1 MDRQEAARLAQGYGA
16 SVYRLAYART
26 GNRHDAEDVMQETFL
41 TLLRKGPDQFDSGDH
56 AKAWLLRVAA
66 QRSCDHFRRVNRR
79 NETSLEEVET
89 ASQRKGEERGE
100 TLEAVLALPA
110 DLRLAVH
117 LHYYEGYSVAEIA
130 KVLGKS
136 EGTVKSRL
144 FRARAKLR
152 EYLTEGGEADV
163 P

>member
-1 MDRQEAARLAQGYGA
+1 MDREEAARLARDYGA

-41 TLLRKGPDQFDSGDH
+41 TLLRKGPAQFDSGDH

-66 QRSCDHFRRVNRR
+66 QRSCDHFRRVSRR
-79 NETSLEEVET
+79 NETALEEAEA
-89 ASQRKGEERGE
+89 ASTGPEERGE

-117 LHYYEGYSVAEIA
+117 LYYYEGYSVAEAA
-130 KVLGKS
+130 KLLGKS
-136 EGTVKSRL
+136 EGAVKTRL

-152 EYLTEGGEADV
+152 DYLTEGGEADV